1 MAAKFYAIYWY
12 AAFRISL
19 KVGYLS
25 IISDGRGLRNRW
37 FCGGLGRVH
46 DSHFGLFRN
55 GYRKEQVA
63 KTFNAQGFGVQSHL
77 FDHFE
82 LPLG

>member
-1 MAAKFYAIYWY
+1 MAAEFYAIYCY
-12 AAFRISL
+12 ATFRISL
-19 KVGYLS
+19 KVGYFF
-25 IISDGRGLRNRW
+25 IIPDGRSLRNRW
-37 FCGGLGRVH
+37 LYGGLGTVN
-46 DSHFGLFRN
+46 DFHFGLSRN
-55 GYRKEQVA
+55 RYRKEQVA